1 MQRSESLFRALVR
14 HFFQRFFDT
23 ESISPQGE
31 PEANV
36 MQLLGLLAAPAGIMV
51 ILFQLLTF
59 RGWGLVTVRSFFVSL
74 SMIVMGFVVV
84 FEWDALFPDR
94 RDYQVLTPLPL
105 SLSTIFLTKTLAL
118 GLFLGMFLLDVNFF
132 SILLWSGIDGGPDLL
147 AIEAA
152 HIATVLASGLFSAL
166 AMGALQ
172 GILITALPS
181 ELFRRVS
188 IVIQTILMAALV
200 LLFFVSPM
208 FADRLPVLLKQH
220 SPIVCWWPGFWFV
233 GFYETLRPAVKSPEL
248 LQLGRIAWRALGIV
262 IAVFVLTYLPGYRR
276 HARKILDAPQPSP
289 SGPGRLSRA
298 VSRLIDR
305 FILKHPVQ
313 QAAFHF
319 INQTITRSMKHRLF
333 LASYAGAG
341 GAIALLTL
349 TGGRSGPLRLSLTLS
364 FILISALRAAFN
376 FPSELRANWAFQMSD
391 TNYGRESLAAMR
403 KWIVV
408 CAIVPLFTLLAP
420 LEFHFYPWAEALF
433 YLGFGVALSLV
444 LMEVMFLGFRKV
456 PFTCAYLPG
465 KVNLV
470 LLVVIYCFGFTLYS
484 RTMSNLAEWLAATP
498 VAAVLFFAVSAG
510 AYIGMGWCRDRLA
523 GRETVLDFE
532 DAGDPEV
539 RTLELHA

>member
-84 FEWDALFPDR
+84 FEWDVLFPDR

-118 GLFLGMFLLDVNFF
+118 GIFLGMFLLDVNFF

-152 HIATVLASGLFSAL
+152 HIATVLASGLFAAL

-172 GILITALPS
+172 GILITVLPT

-208 FADRLPVLLKQH
+208 FAGKLPVLLKQH
-220 SPIVCWWPGFWFV
+220 SPIVYWWPGFWFV

-248 LQLGRIAWRALGIV
+248 LHLGHIAWRALGIV
-262 IAVFVLTYLPGYRR
+262 VAVFVLTYLPGYRR

-376 FPSELRANWAFQMSD
+376 FPSELRANWAFQMCD

-433 YLGFGVALSLV
+433 YLGFGAALSLV

-470 LLVVIYCFGFTLYS
+470 ALVVIYCFGFTLYS

-498 VAAVLFFAVSAG
+498 VAAVLFFAVSAA
-510 AYIGMGWCRDRLA
+510 AYIGVGWCRDRLV